1 MRFSMKYMRSFWWLP
16 ALSLVISGLLLV
28 VAGCGTKSGGG
39 GGLNNAEIEHAIGAR
54 VNSFKA
60 AVEAYNVQEML
71 DFLEKETEPE
81 KKLAISE
88 GGSTPYEK
96 SYNLL
101 KSELEEDE
109 PNQVYWRKP
118 VSEGGYG
125 YTLTMELGTIAY
137 SSVAASGAFATVP
150 FTIKEEADGIP
161 QQITDLG
168 NMVCE
173 MVKVGGVWSC
183 RKMTINFNP
192 VQAGASPAG
201 LASLSVQA
209 QTASK
214 GGNNT
219 ARTGGFGFG
228 RFDFE

>member
-1 MRFSMKYMRSFWWLP
+1 MKYMRSFWRLP
-16 ALSLVISGLLLV
+16 VLSLVISGLLLV
-28 VAGCGTKSGGG
+28 VTGCGGG
-39 GGLNNAEIEHAIGAR
+39 GGLDDAAIEQAIGAR

-60 AVEAYNVQEML
+60 AVEAYNVIEML

-81 KKLAISE
+81 RKLAISE
-88 GGSTPYEK
+88 GGSLPYEK

-109 PNQVYWRKP
+109 PKQVYWRKP

-125 YTLTMELGTIAY
+125 YILTMELGTIAY
-137 SSVAASGAFATVP
+137 SSVGASGAFAMVP

-161 QQITDLG
+161 QQVTDVG

-173 MVKVGGVWSC
+173 MVKVGGVWYC

-192 VQAGASPAG
+192 PQAGVSAAG
-201 LASLSVQA
+201 G
-209 QTASK
+209 TAFIRAEVAGK
-214 GGNNT
+214 GRSGAVKKN
-219 ARTGGFGFG
+219 GFCFG